1 MVPPS
6 LCHLLLLCFPPRIAQ
21 LRTHLD
27 FVDVIYTLLTLLTCC
42 LRDLHVAYVTYTLL
56 TLLTCYLHY
65 FHVTYVTYTLLTLL
79 TRLISP
85 QRLEKVVFTQFNEN
99 YALIT

>member
-1 MVPPS
+1 MVPLS

-56 TLLTCYLHY
+56 TRYLR
-65 FHVTYVTYTLLTLL
+65 VTYVTYTLLTLL